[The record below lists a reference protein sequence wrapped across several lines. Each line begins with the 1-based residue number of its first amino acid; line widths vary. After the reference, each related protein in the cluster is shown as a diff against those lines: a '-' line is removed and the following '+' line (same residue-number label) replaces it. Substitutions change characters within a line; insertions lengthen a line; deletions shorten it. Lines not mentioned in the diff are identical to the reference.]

1 MQTPAKPDIRPANP
15 NFSSGPCAKR
25 PGWTPAVLADALVG
39 RSHRSKPAAARI
51 AELLER
57 HRRVLG
63 LPDGHRI
70 GLVGGS
76 DTAAVEL
83 ALWNLLGPRGVD
95 VLAWESFG
103 GQWKSDVQRQLKLA
117 NARFFIA
124 PYGEIPNLKAIDFDR
139 DVVFTWNGTTS
150 GVRVPAGDWIPSGR
164 QGLTICDAT
173 SAVFAMD
180 IPWDK
185 IDVATYSF
193 QKVLGGEAQH
203 GVLILGPRAIER
215 LESHT
220 PAWPV
225 PRMFDIKANG
235 KLAPSF
241 ATGGSLNT
249 PSMLVI
255 EDALDGI
262 KWAESIG
269 GTPALIAKSEA
280 NLAAIAAWVA
290 NSSWARFMAADP
302 AIRSCTSI
310 CLKFASPWFE
320 SLDDKRQNDVAKRVA
335 ALLEKEGVAYD
346 INSYRD
352 APPGLRIWGGA
363 TVATADI
370 QALLPWLDWAYAT
383 VAAESATAA

>member
-1 MQTPAKPDIRPANP
+1 MQIIAKPDMRPANP

-25 PGWTPAVLADALVG
+25 PGWTPMVLADALVG
-39 RSHRSKPAAARI
+39 RSHRSKPAVARI
-51 AELLER
+51 GELLER

-63 LPDGHRI
+63 LPAGHQI

-83 ALWNLLGPRGVD
+83 VLWALLGPRGVD
-95 VLAWESFG
+95 VLAWDAFG
-103 GQWKSDVQRQLKLA
+103 SQWKTDVQRQLKLA
-117 NARFFIA
+117 DARFFIA
-124 PYGEIPNLKAIDFDR
+124 PYGEIPDLRTIDFDR

-150 GVRVPAGDWIPSGR
+150 GVRVPNADWIPDDR
-164 QGLTICDAT
+164 RGLTICDAT

-215 LESHT
+215 LAQYT
-220 PAWPV
+220 PAWPL
-225 PRMFDIKANG
+225 PRLFNIKADG
-235 KLAPSF
+235 KLTPAF

-262 KWAESIG
+262 KWAEAIG
-269 GTPALIAKSEA
+269 GTPALIAKSET
-280 NLAAIAAWVA
+280 NLKVIADWVA
-290 NSSWARFMAADP
+290 TSPWARFMAADP

-310 CLKFASPWFE
+310 CLKFASPWFAG
-320 SLDDKRQNDVAKRVA
+320 LDDKGQDTVAKKVA
-335 ALLEKEGVAYD
+335 ALLDKEGVAYD
-346 INSYRD
+346 VGSYRD

-363 TVATADI
+363 TVETADI
-370 QALLPWLDWAYAT
+370 RALLPWLDWAYAT
-383 VAAESATAA
+383 VEAELVKAA

>member
-1 MQTPAKPDIRPANP
+1 MQTPAKPDVRPANP

-51 AELLER
+51 AELLAG

-63 LPDGHRI
+63 LPDGHQI

-103 GQWKSDVQRQLKLA
+103 AQWKSDVQRQLKLA
-117 NARFFIA
+117 DARFFIA
-124 PYGEIPNLKAIDFDR
+124 PYGEIPDLKAVDFDR

-150 GVRVPAGDWIPSGR
+150 GARVPNADWIPADR
-164 QGLTICDAT
+164 KGLSICDAT

-215 LESHT
+215 LERYT

-225 PRMFDIKANG
+225 PRLFNIKADG
-235 KLAPSF
+235 KLAASF

-262 KWAESIG
+262 KWAEAIG

-280 NLAAIAAWVA
+280 NLAAIAAWVVK
-290 NSSWARFMAADP
+290 SPWATFMAADP

-320 SLDDKRQNDVAKRVA
+320 SLDDRRQAEVARKVA

-346 INSYRD
+346 VNSYRD

-383 VAAESATAA
+383 VAADMASAA